1 MQGMLD
7 NLSQPV
13 AFATIPLG
21 PETPASPAS
30 DRSSPEV
37 RRDGNLSSDTDPDEP
52 IFSKFSRKIGLGN
65 KNGRSRK
72 AGQRSL
78 SASQAST
85 SSQKSDFDFD
95 EDDDDFIDAGLSIFV
110 CIVACLTTVFF
121 LFTESDDLSGSFY
134 LIPPGA
140 EPSPIG
146 LKKENVALKA
156 EIATLKNRLEGT
168 ERVLKLRRDQDVQL
182 RDSIFQATREVPI
195 FARHS
200 SQC

>member
-30 DRSSPEV
+30 DRPSPEA

-65 KNGRSRK
+65 KNDKSRK

-78 SASQAST
+78 SQAST

-95 EDDDDFIDAGLSIFV
+95 DEDDDDFIDAGLSIFF
-110 CIVACLTTVFF
+110 CIVVYLTSVF
-121 LFTESDDLSGSFY
+121 
-134 LIPPGA
+134 
-140 EPSPIG
+140 
-146 LKKENVALKA
+146 
-156 EIATLKNRLEGT
+156 
-168 ERVLKLRRDQDVQL
+168 
-182 RDSIFQATREVPI
+182 SIFLYLYR
-195 FARHS
+195 R
-200 SQC
+200 